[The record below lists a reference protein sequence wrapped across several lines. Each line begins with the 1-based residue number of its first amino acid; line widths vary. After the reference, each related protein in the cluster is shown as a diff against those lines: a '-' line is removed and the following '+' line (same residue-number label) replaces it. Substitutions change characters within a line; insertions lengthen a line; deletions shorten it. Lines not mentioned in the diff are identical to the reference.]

1 MKLVALVVIC
11 CFVIA
16 PAQADPS
23 KEANAKTTV
32 KQYAFEAYPQWAM
45 NHPDK
50 MCPAKL
56 ADLNEFMNRKDLK
69 DPWGHDYKMYC
80 GKDLPPAAKGI
91 GIASAGPDGKLG
103 TDDDIASWK

>member
-1 MKLVALVVIC
+1 MIYRLALVALLVPIV
-11 CFVIA
+11 A
-16 PAQADPS
+16 RAEPS
-23 KEANAKTTV
+23 KAAVAKTTV
-32 KQYAFEAYPQWAM
+32 QQYAFEAFPQWAM
-45 NHPDK
+45 EHSAK

-56 ADLNEFMNRKDLK
+56 EELNAYMNRKDLK

-80 GKDLPPAAKGI
+80 GKDLPPTAKGI